1 MFSRFT
7 VWMRAAR
14 ISYSFQT
21 RSARIYASAKALD
34 IALWYVVKSSDRGT
48 FFTIFRIFLLDINLT
63 LPLHCVRGLFL
74 HVEVCPWKRGTKIFG
89 AAGDLDII
97 SFAALPPTEHFFI
110 NQILLFFESIIVLYF
125 DRWRKKSLHPMR
137 GSCCLSAIDML
148 RWCKH
153 RRHLRSLLS
162 SPQIFFQTKIEIIY
176 DMISLGI
183 CNCLFLPSNDVNH
196 KWCIKCYVCF
206 CEWWPSFL
214 RTPSEFR
221 LWEVTKLSL
230 SDTIYSTFVII
241 LYIVIIKMYKSRGNN
256 CCFLFVASVN
266 RVKIYFECV
275 SHCIS
280 RKVVQTPR

>member
-1 MFSRFT
+1 LYHCNC
-7 VWMRAAR
+7 W
-14 ISYSFQT
+14 
-21 RSARIYASAKALD
+21 
-34 IALWYVVKSSDRGT
+34 
-48 FFTIFRIFLLDINLT
+48 FTIFEINACDIIFLWNACQRCNIHYWYDIY
-63 LPLHCVRGLFL
+63 
-74 HVEVCPWKRGTKIFG
+74 I
-89 AAGDLDII
+89 II
-97 SFAALPPTEHFFI
+97 SECSFLSIVFSIYRLMMEIA
-110 NQILLFFESIIVLYF
+110 NDVSNVILL
-125 DRWRKKSLHPMR
+125 
-137 GSCCLSAIDML
+137 
-148 RWCKH
+148 
-153 RRHLRSLLS
+153 
-162 SPQIFFQTKIEIIY
+162 
-176 DMISLGI
+176 
-183 CNCLFLPSNDVNH
+183 
-196 KWCIKCYVCF
+196 F